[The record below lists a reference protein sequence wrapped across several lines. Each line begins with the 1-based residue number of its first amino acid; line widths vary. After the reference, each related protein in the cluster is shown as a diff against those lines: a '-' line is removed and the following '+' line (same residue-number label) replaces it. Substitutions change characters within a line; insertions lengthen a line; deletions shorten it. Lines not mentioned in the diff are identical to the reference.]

1 MLTLE
6 VADGLSER
14 ERLSTGTKWKPGRIS
29 WYPGWKGCMMDA
41 RYWSIVVG
49 NKGRLTFTWLSGSV
63 PIEQE
68 SIAQFWWI
76 IWIPAKNKWF
86 TALIVAKLS
95 LSLSLNNERTYQTQH
110 RDWFTY
116 LGCPKT
122 SLTTVNVTGF
132 SFVLCDVSME
142 IYLGK
147 FSVLNCGYTHQTQF
161 TMMVKGSFATV
172 KLPRV
177 TAPIVSALQH
187 GCRENP
193 LYSCSVLFLVDVFCR

>member
-1 MLTLE
+1 MTSIASHRLLFTLPWLTVLTLE

-29 WYPGWKGCMMDA
+29 WYSGWKGCMMDA

-95 LSLSLNNERTYQTQH
+95 WKNKLKQNKKRLVSNLHDIYNIARNPAISAIRRGKSQTSN
-110 RDWFTY
+110 D
-116 LGCPKT
+116 LDGAK
-122 SLTTVNVTGF
+122 
-132 SFVLCDVSME
+132 SF
-142 IYLGK
+142 
-147 FSVLNCGYTHQTQF
+147 
-161 TMMVKGSFATV
+161 
-172 KLPRV
+172 R
-177 TAPIVSALQH
+177 
-187 GCRENP
+187 
-193 LYSCSVLFLVDVFCR
+193 